1 MSGLVVTKMHHLAGE
16 FEDLKGRLRIALAGE
31 LARHVATAIGD
42 VIRAVVAGEMIPHVQ
57 RTQFDRREV
66 DADPWA
72 ESEED
77 SLEPESY
84 RYATRS
90 HEPEQSDPD
99 LPPNVNASVAVAASV
114 YVARW
119 WILGR
124 RGTLLG
130 AVGPAWAFAC
140 SVWSVDHLLAPF
152 SSSWPRP
159 ATCSAFPTSSAP
171 VRTDSSKPD
180 RLGGILHVAEDLVF
194 LSDSIPQP

>member
-77 SLEPESY
+77 AFEPESY
-84 RYATRS
+84 RYANRR

-99 LPPNVNASVAVAASV
+99 PPPNVNATVAVAASV

-119 WILGR
+119 WRLGR

-130 AVGPAWAFAC
+130 AVGAGIGIGLLGLAGGPLVRSALVILAATGDLL
-140 SVWSVDHLLAPF
+140 SVTETIGAGAS
-152 SSSWPRP
+152 
-159 ATCSAFPTSSAP
+159 
-171 VRTDSSKPD
+171 
-180 RLGGILHVAEDLVF
+180 RLKQF
-194 LSDSIPQP
+194 